1 MTLHMLYLLLVLMNA
16 NDSIP
21 GTSPCKEGT
30 QTDNSIGYVTKGKKK
45 KNL

>member
-1 MTLHMLYLLLVLMNA
+1 MNV

-30 QTDNSIGYVTKGKKK
+30 QTDNSIGYVNKGKKK
-45 KNL
+45 KIFKIGHVFSFVF